1 MIAETF
7 QYMLLVSLY
16 STLLYFAM
24 TWCVTKGN
32 NFGLNRKLIIGSV
45 LFSIALPFIKLPS
58 NVIAETYGIQLEAI
72 EISAQGFLQQLPN
85 AGFSFN
91 GIYLLMAT
99 LLIGFLLSISKLVY
113 GIWKLN
119 RIAKAGEKSVFQQHT
134 IIRTSAIKQPC
145 SFLQNIFIPIDQTYT
160 DKELKLIVS
169 HEQTHIKLNHSW
181 DNILMGTLQSMFWWL
196 PTMYFWNGLVKL
208 NHEYEVDHLMIHQ
221 QDKHHYAQFLI
232 SQIYQYQ
239 KLLLVHTI
247 YSFIKKRINMM
258 YQKKENQTGKWVYF
272 TFGLIICSMLFIQ
285 SCQKEK
291 VTETKEKTEPAEVTF
306 YEESVTDTVFV
317 FNTDSNTEEQRIINS
332 TRTIYKVPDNMP
344 IIKECNTNST
354 DFEEKT
360 NCSTQ
365 KLLQTLYKNLVYP
378 AEGRESG
385 TEGMLVCDFIISD
398 KGALEN
404 PQIIRPLKGGF
415 DEEVLRVLDIMK
427 ETLVWEPGKVD
438 GKDVH
443 VKYTL
448 PVKFKLQ

>member
-1 MIAETF
+1 
-7 QYMLLVSLY
+7 
-16 STLLYFAM
+16 
-24 TWCVTKGN
+24 
-32 NFGLNRKLIIGSV
+32 
-45 LFSIALPFIKLPS
+45 
-58 NVIAETYGIQLEAI
+58 
-72 EISAQGFLQQLPN
+72 
-85 AGFSFN
+85 
-91 GIYLLMAT
+91 
-99 LLIGFLLSISKLVY
+99 
-113 GIWKLN
+113 
-119 RIAKAGEKSVFQQHT
+119 
-134 IIRTSAIKQPC
+134 
-145 SFLQNIFIPIDQTYT
+145 
-160 DKELKLIVS
+160 
-169 HEQTHIKLNHSW
+169 
-181 DNILMGTLQSMFWWL
+181 
-196 PTMYFWNGLVKL
+196 
-208 NHEYEVDHLMIHQ
+208 
-221 QDKHHYAQFLI
+221 
-232 SQIYQYQ
+232 
-239 KLLLVHTI
+239 
-247 YSFIKKRINMM
+247 M